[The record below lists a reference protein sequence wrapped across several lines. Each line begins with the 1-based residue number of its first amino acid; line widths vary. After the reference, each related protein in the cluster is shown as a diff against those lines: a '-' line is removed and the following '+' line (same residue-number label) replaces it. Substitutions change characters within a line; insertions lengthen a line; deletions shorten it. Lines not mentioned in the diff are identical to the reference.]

1 MGRKVHPY
9 GFRLGIIK
17 PWRARWYAEGAE
29 YGELLLEDIALRKMV
44 SKEAAAAG
52 IADVTIER
60 FPRQVNVT
68 IHAAKPGIIIGRK
81 GAAVNLLRDQV
92 KAFTGKTAKVD
103 VVEVG
108 QPDANAMVIAQSVAG
123 QLERR
128 ISHKRAMKQAATKAI
143 RAGAKGVKIVC
154 SGRLGGSDMSRT
166 DQVLMGRVPRQT
178 LRADIDYARFE
189 GVTTFSVI
197 GVKVWIY
204 KGEVLPGEERLD
216 GDTQNFSS

>member
-17 PWRARWYAEGAE
+17 PWRARWYAGGKE

-52 IADVTIER
+52 IAEVTIER

-81 GAAVNLLRDQV
+81 GAAVNLMRDQV
-92 KAFTGKTAKVD
+92 KSFTGKTAKVD
-103 VVEVG
+103 VVEIR
-108 QPDANAMVIAQSVAG
+108 QPDANAMIIAQSVAG

-128 ISHKRAMKQAATKAI
+128 ISHKRAMKQAATKAM

-166 DQVLMGRVPRQT
+166 DQVLLGRVPRQT

-189 GVTTFSVI
+189 AVTTFSVI
-197 GVKVWIY
+197 GVKCWIY
-204 KGEVLPGEERLD
+204 KGEVLPGDDRLNPE
-216 GDTQNFSS
+216 TQEQSN

>member
-9 GFRLGIIK
+9 VFRLGIIK
-17 PWRARWYAEGAE
+17 PWRELWYAEGKE

-52 IADVTIER
+52 IAEVTIER

-81 GAAVNLLRDQV
+81 GAAVNLMRDEV
-92 KAFTGKTAKVD
+92 KKFTGKTAKVD
-103 VVEVG
+103 VVEIR

-128 ISHKRAMKQAATKAI
+128 ISHKRAMKQAATKAM

-166 DQVLMGRVPRQT
+166 DQVLQGRVPRQT

-189 GVTTFSVI
+189 AVTTFSVI

-204 KGEVLPGEERLD
+204 KGEVLPGDERLNPEI
-216 GDTQNFSS
+216 QEQSN

>member
-17 PWRARWYAEGAE
+17 PWRARWYAEGKE
-29 YGELLLEDIALRKMV
+29 YGELLLEDIVFRKMV

-52 IADVTIER
+52 IAEVTIER

-81 GAAVNLLRDQV
+81 GAAVNLMRDEV
-92 KAFTGKTAKVD
+92 KKFTGKTAKVD
-103 VVEVG
+103 VVEIR

-128 ISHKRAMKQAATKAI
+128 ISHKRAMKQAATKAM

-166 DQVLMGRVPRQT
+166 DQVLQGRVPRQT

-189 GVTTFSVI
+189 AVTTFSVI

-204 KGEVLPGEERLD
+204 KGEVLPGDERLNPEI
-216 GDTQNFSS
+216 QEQSN

>member
-44 SKEAAAAG
+44 TKEAAAAG
-52 IADVTIER
+52 IAEVTIER

-92 KAFTGKTAKVD
+92 KEFTGKTAKVD
-103 VVEVG
+103 VIEVR

-123 QLERR
+123 QLVRR
-128 ISHKRAMKQAATKAI
+128 ISHKRAMKQAATKAM

-166 DQVLMGRVPRQT
+166 DQVLVGRVPRQT

-189 GVTTFSVI
+189 GITTFSVI

-204 KGEVLPGEERLD
+204 KGEVLPGDERLS
-216 GDTQNFSS
+216 GDTSDQSS

>member
-166 DQVLMGRVPRQT
+166 DQVIMGRVPRQT

-204 KGEVLPGEERLD
+204 KGEVLPGEERLH
-216 GDTQNFSS
+216 GDTQDFSS

>member
-81 GAAVNLLRDQV
+81 GAAVNILRDQV
-92 KAFTGKTAKVD
+92 KTFTGKTAKVD
-103 VVEVG
+103 VVEIS

-128 ISHKRAMKQAATKAI
+128 ISHKRAMKQAATKAM
-143 RAGAKGVKIVC
+143 RSGAKGVKIVC

-166 DQVLMGRVPRQT
+166 DQVSMGRVPRQT

-189 GVTTFSVI
+189 AVTTFSVI
-197 GVKVWIY
+197 GVKVWVY
-204 KGEVLPGEERLD
+204 KGEVLPGDERL
-216 GDTQNFSS
+216 GGENEEFTS

>member
-17 PWRARWYAEGAE
+17 PWRARWYAEGKE

-52 IADVTIER
+52 IAEVTIER

-81 GAAVNLLRDQV
+81 GAAVNLMRDEV
-92 KAFTGKTAKVD
+92 KKFTGKTAKVD
-103 VVEVG
+103 VVEIR

-128 ISHKRAMKQAATKAI
+128 ISHKRAMKQAATKAM

-154 SGRLGGSDMSRT
+154 SGRLGGSDMSRP
-166 DQVLMGRVPRQT
+166 DQVLQGRVPRQT

-189 GVTTFSVI
+189 AVTTFSVI

-204 KGEVLPGEERLD
+204 KGEVLPGDERLNPEI
-216 GDTQNFSS
+216 QEQSN